1 MKELCNSIQPAFS
14 FLHIFRLHI
23 QISFDKLLCQRGL
36 LIRLSLGQHRKL
48 TGRLNISIMFDSVK
62 KNQSDFGFVSVSD
75 DRDIEVT
82 RVARQSRQG
91 LWSEGF
97 KLFRDIFLII
107 VVFILFGVFFV
118 QPVVV
123 EGTSML
129 PQLHDGERLL
139 VNKLV
144 YYKIQSVSW
153 GHIERG
159 DIVVF
164 WFPNDPDKSYVKR
177 IIGLPGETVELRN
190 GKVFISGTE
199 LKEDYLDTEHNQT
212 LPSWPAK
219 KVEEHHY
226 FVMGDN
232 RDNSSDSRYW
242 GLVPEKYIYGKAF
255 FRYWKPQDV
264 GFLEHGEYDK
274 SVPQPPAN
282 KDDLRAGE
290 R

>member
-1 MKELCNSIQPAFS
+1 MFAL
-14 FLHIFRLHI
+14 
-23 QISFDKLLCQRGL
+23 RGKPD
-36 LIRLSLGQHRKL
+36 HE
-48 TGRLNISIMFDSVK
+48 
-62 KNQSDFGFVSVSD
+62 FGSVSPGD
-75 DRDIEVT
+75 DRDIDVI
-82 RVARQSRQG
+82 RLRSASRQG
-91 LWSEGF
+91 LWAEG
-97 KLFRDIFLII
+97 LRLIRDIFLII

-153 GHIERG
+153 GHIDRG

-177 IIGLPGETVELRN
+177 VIGLPGETIEVRN
-190 GKVFISGTE
+190 GRVYVNGIVLNET
-199 LKEDYLDTEHNQT
+199 YLDIEHNQS
-212 LPSWPAK
+212 LPSWPSVQ
-219 KVEEHHY
+219 VEKHHY

-255 FRYWKPQDV
+255 FRYWKPSNV
-264 GFLEHGEYDK
+264 GFLEHGEYDG
-274 SVPQPPAN
+274 SVPTPTPTPTPN
-282 KDDLRAGE
+282 PEDFRARDE

>member
-1 MKELCNSIQPAFS
+1 
-14 FLHIFRLHI
+14 
-23 QISFDKLLCQRGL
+23 
-36 LIRLSLGQHRKL
+36 
-48 TGRLNISIMFDSVK
+48 MFDLRK
-62 KNQSDFGFVSVSD
+62 KNQSDFGFVSVDD

-82 RVARQSRQG
+82 HLRRESRQG

-97 KLFRDIFLII
+97 KLLRDIFLII

-144 YYKIQSVSW
+144 YYRIQSVSW

-177 IIGLPGETVELRN
+177 VIGLPGEMVELRN
-190 GKVFISGTE
+190 GKVFVDGRE
-199 LKEDYLDTEHNQT
+199 LTEDYLDKDYNQT
-212 LPSWPAK
+212 LPSTPAK
-219 KVEEHHY
+219 KVDDHHY

-255 FRYWKPQDV
+255 FRYWKPSNI
-264 GFLEHGEYDK
+264 GFLEHGEYDNGT
-274 SVPQPPAN
+274 PNTPRNGQPPVPSAA
-282 KDDLRAGE
+282 DE

>member
-1 MKELCNSIQPAFS
+1 MFEL
-14 FLHIFRLHI
+14 
-23 QISFDKLLCQRGL
+23 RGKNKHPFGPVDPRDDHD
-36 LIRLSLGQHRKL
+36 IDIVSLR
-48 TGRLNISIMFDSVK
+48 S
-62 KNQSDFGFVSVSD
+62 
-75 DRDIEVT
+75 E
-82 RVARQSRQG
+82 SRQG
-91 LWSEGF
+91 IWAEALR
-97 KLFRDIFLII
+97 LLRDIFLII

-177 IIGLPGETVELRN
+177 VIGMPGENVEVRNGRVFINGVELREN
-190 GKVFISGTE
+190 
-199 LKEDYLDTEHNQT
+199 YLDAEHNQS

-219 KVEEHHY
+219 KVDEHHY

-255 FRYWKPQDV
+255 FRYWRPSNV
-264 GFLEHGEYDK
+264 GFLEHGEYD
-274 SVPQPPAN
+274 STVPKPTPTATPTAH
-282 KDDLRAGE
+282 DDLRAEDE

>member
-1 MKELCNSIQPAFS
+1 MLD
-14 FLHIFRLHI
+14 FR
-23 QISFDKLLCQRGL
+23 R
-36 LIRLSLGQHRKL
+36 
-48 TGRLNISIMFDSVK
+48 
-62 KNQSDFGFVSVSD
+62 KNQPEFGFVAATD

-82 RVARQSRQG
+82 HLARESRQG

-97 KLFRDIFLII
+97 KLVRDVFLII

-164 WFPNDPDKSYVKR
+164 WYPDDPDKSYVKR
-177 IIGLPGETVELRN
+177 VIGLPGEVVEIRA
-190 GKVFISGTE
+190 GKVFVDGRALTE
-199 LKEDYLDTEHNQT
+199 PYLDAEHNQS
-212 LPSWPAK
+212 LPTQPPK
-219 KVEEHHY
+219 KVDPHHY

-255 FRYWKPQDV
+255 FRYWKPSNI
-264 GFLEHGEYDK
+264 GFLDGGEAE
-274 SVPQPPAN
+274 PPPPPTN
-282 KDDLRAGE
+282 TNDLRAVE
-290 R
+290 AR

>member
-1 MKELCNSIQPAFS
+1 
-14 FLHIFRLHI
+14 
-23 QISFDKLLCQRGL
+23 
-36 LIRLSLGQHRKL
+36 
-48 TGRLNISIMFDSVK
+48 MFDFLR
-62 KNQSDFGFVSVSD
+62 KNQFDFGDISPSD
-75 DRDIEVT
+75 DRDIEVV
-82 RVARQSRQG
+82 RLRAESRQG
-91 LWSEGF
+91 FWTEGLR
-97 KLFRDIFLII
+97 LFRDVFLIV
-107 VVFILFGVFFV
+107 VVFILVGVFFV

-144 YYKIQSVSW
+144 YYRIQSVSW
-153 GHIERG
+153 GHLQRG

-164 WFPNDPDKSYVKR
+164 WYPNDPDKSYVKR

-190 GKVFISGTE
+190 GHVYINGNE
-199 LKEDYLDTEHNQT
+199 LQESYLDGEHNRSIRDS
-212 LPSWPAK
+212 LIK
-219 KVEEHHY
+219 KVDEHHF

-255 FRYWKPQDV
+255 FRYWKPSNI
-264 GFLEHGEYDK
+264 GFLEHGVYNMPQAPQSQEYQSD
-274 SVPQPPAN
+274 P
-282 KDDLRAGE
+282 DE

>member
-1 MKELCNSIQPAFS
+1 MFSRKKKVEPA
-14 FLHIFRLHI
+14 I
-23 QISFDKLLCQRGL
+23 
-36 LIRLSLGQHRKL
+36 
-48 TGRLNISIMFDSVK
+48 
-62 KNQSDFGFVSVSD
+62 GFIDISD
-75 DRDIEVT
+75 DRDIDVT
-82 RVARQSRQG
+82 RIRRESRNG
-91 LWSEGF
+91 LLSEGL

-139 VNKLV
+139 VNKLI
-144 YYKIQSVSW
+144 YYKIQSISW

-177 IIGLPGETVELRN
+177 VIGLPGETVELRN
-190 GKVFISGTE
+190 GKVYINGVE
-199 LKEDYLDTEHNQT
+199 LNEEYIDVEHNQS
-212 LPSWPAK
+212 LPSWPPR
-219 KVEEHHY
+219 KVEDHHY

-255 FRYWKPQDV
+255 FRYWKPRDA
-264 GFLEHGEYDK
+264 GFLEHGAYNGN
-274 SVPQPPAN
+274 VPTPSPTATP
-282 KDDLRAGE
+282 DDDDYRADSQNQE

>member
-1 MKELCNSIQPAFS
+1 
-14 FLHIFRLHI
+14 
-23 QISFDKLLCQRGL
+23 
-36 LIRLSLGQHRKL
+36 
-48 TGRLNISIMFDSVK
+48 MFDRK
-62 KNQSDFGFVSVSD
+62 RKDQTEFGFVSATD
-75 DRDIEVT
+75 DRNIEITHVG
-82 RVARQSRQG
+82 REARAG
-91 LWSEGF
+91 LWAEGF

-129 PQLHDGERLL
+129 PQLNDGERLL

-144 YYKIQSVSW
+144 YYKFQAVSW

-164 WFPNDPDKSYVKR
+164 LFPNDPDKSYVKR
-177 IIGLPGETVELRN
+177 VIGLPGETVELRN
-190 GKVFISGTE
+190 GKVLINGTE
-199 LKEDYLDTEHNQT
+199 LTEDYLDSEHNQSM
-212 LPSWPAK
+212 PSWPAK
-219 KVEEHHY
+219 IVEKHHY

-255 FRYWKPQDV
+255 FRYWTPSNM
-264 GFLEHGEYDK
+264 GFLEHGEYDNT
-274 SVPQPPAN
+274 VPVTPPAN
-282 KDDLRAGE
+282 TEDLRAEE

>member
-1 MKELCNSIQPAFS
+1 
-14 FLHIFRLHI
+14 
-23 QISFDKLLCQRGL
+23 
-36 LIRLSLGQHRKL
+36 
-48 TGRLNISIMFDSVK
+48 MFDFRK
-62 KNQSDFGFVSVSD
+62 KNQPDFGFVSASD
-75 DRDIEVT
+75 DRDIEVV
-82 RVARQSRQG
+82 RLRRESRQG

-97 KLFRDIFLII
+97 KLLRDVFLII

-144 YYKIQSVSW
+144 YYRIQSVSW

-177 IIGLPGETVELRN
+177 VIGLPGEIIEIRN
-190 GKVFISGTE
+190 GKVIVDGKE
-199 LKEDYLDTEHNQT
+199 LVEDYLDTEYNQS
-212 LPSWPAK
+212 LPSEAAK
-219 KVEEHHY
+219 KVADHHY

-255 FRYWKPQDV
+255 FRYWKPSSI
-264 GFLEHGEYDK
+264 GFLEHGEYAGE
-274 SVPQPPAN
+274 PAAN
-282 KDDLRAGE
+282 KIGTQQLDR
-290 R
+290 

>member
-1 MKELCNSIQPAFS
+1 MCAP
-14 FLHIFRLHI
+14 HGR
-23 QISFDKLLCQRGL
+23 
-36 LIRLSLGQHRKL
+36 RKV
-48 TGRLNISIMFDSVK
+48 SIMFDLRK
-62 KNQSDFGFVSVSD
+62 KNQPDFGFVSIFD

-82 RVARQSRQG
+82 HLARESRQG
-91 LWSEGF
+91 LWSEGV
-97 KLFRDIFLII
+97 KLVRDIFLII

-177 IIGLPGETVELRN
+177 VIGLPGEIVEIRN
-190 GKVFISGTE
+190 GKVFVDGKQLDE
-199 LKEDYLDTEHNQT
+199 QYLDADYNQT
-212 LPSWPAK
+212 LPSAPAK
-219 KVEEHHY
+219 KVDEHHY

-255 FRYWKPQDV
+255 FRYWKPSSI

-274 SVPQPPAN
+274 SIPATPAN
-282 KDDLRAGE
+282 KVDLRADE

>member
-1 MKELCNSIQPAFS
+1 MYSRS
-14 FLHIFRLHI
+14 
-23 QISFDKLLCQRGL
+23 
-36 LIRLSLGQHRKL
+36 RK
-48 TGRLNISIMFDSVK
+48 RKFE
-62 KNQSDFGFVSVSD
+62 FGTVSATD
-75 DRDIEVT
+75 DRDIDVT
-82 RVARQSRQG
+82 HLRRESRQG
-91 LWSEGF
+91 LWAEGIR
-97 KLFRDIFLII
+97 LIRDIFLIV

-144 YYKIQSVSW
+144 YYKIQSISW

-177 IIGLPGETVELRN
+177 VIGLPGEMVEIRS
-190 GKVFISGTE
+190 GKVSVNGQE
-199 LKEDYLDTEHNQT
+199 LNEAYIDTEHNLS
-212 LPSWPAK
+212 LPSMPPK
-219 KVEEHHY
+219 RVDEHHY

-255 FRYWKPQDV
+255 FRYWKPSEI
-264 GFLEHGEYDK
+264 GFLVHGEYDHTI
-274 SVPQPPAN
+274 PPTQPPPTTVFHP
-282 KDDLRAGE
+282 DDE

>member
-1 MKELCNSIQPAFS
+1 MIISCRRGKPKRVPSASKLFSMLDLRNQNQP
-14 FLHIFRLHI
+14 
-23 QISFDKLLCQRGL
+23 G
-36 LIRLSLGQHRKL
+36 LSLV
-48 TGRLNISIMFDSVK
+48 NVD
-62 KNQSDFGFVSVSD
+62 D
-75 DRDIEVT
+75 DRDIEVNHV
-82 RVARQSRQG
+82 RRESRQG
-91 LWSEGF
+91 IWSEAF

-107 VVFILFGVFFV
+107 VVFILLGVFFI

-144 YYKIQSVSW
+144 YYRLQSVSW

-164 WFPNDPDKSYVKR
+164 WYPNDPDKSYVKR
-177 IIGLPGETVELRN
+177 VIGLPGEVVEVKA
-190 GKVFISGTE
+190 GKVYINGFQ
-199 LKEDYLDTEHNQT
+199 LDEDYLDSEHNQS
-212 LPSWPAK
+212 LPTWPAK
-219 KVEEHHY
+219 KVEDHHY

-255 FRYWKPQDV
+255 FRYWKPQDI
-264 GFLEHGEYDK
+264 GFLEHGAYQNDPET
-274 SVPQPPAN
+274 PAAVN
-282 KDDLRAGE
+282 KKDLSSDE